1 MNNDNLVSY
10 ILSAKNR
17 LIILRLLRNQ
27 GLTTSEIA
35 EITKIDYRHVW
46 EKLQELKNKE
56 LVTHND
62 VYRNKIYRLTSF
74 GYSILN
80 EVEQRD

>member
-27 GLTTSEIA
+27 GLTTSEIS

-46 EKLQELKNKE
+46 EKLKELKNKQ

-62 VYRNKIYRLTSF
+62 VAKNKIYRLTELGEMVLF
-74 GYSILN
+74 
-80 EVEQRD
+80 EVEQRG

>member
-1 MNNDNLVSY
+1 METDNIISY

-17 LIILRLLRNQ
+17 LIILKLLQEQRLTAR
-27 GLTTSEIA
+27 EIA
-35 EITKIDYRHVW
+35 QLTNIDYRHVW
-46 EKLQELKNKE
+46 QKLQELKSKK

-62 VYRNKIYRLTSF
+62 VHKNKIYRLTDL
-74 GYSILN
+74 GYKILY